1 MKCPKCGAEISDYA
15 SSCPECGTPIVKIR
29 PKRVCMNC
37 GAEVPDDASVCPG
50 CGRPV
55 KRREHQQAHA
65 ANAGDANAGGAT
77 SMHDNG
83 ANAGGASATHGRDA
97 NAGGTSATQG
107 SGASF
112 TARIRQSWKRD
123 KYAWLQAV
131 LPIVLA
137 FLYHINLLQDK
148 MSFNLMNT
156 ALIFEGLI
164 FFFGYLD
171 VKEISQRPEM
181 YGGVAF
187 SSRYMYLSYFLPVM
201 SFFERRQLPGMK
213 RNALYPILH
222 AVLLAI
228 FVILMLFTSDEEMLL
243 QAGGAL

>member
-15 SSCPECGTPIVKIR
+15 SHCPACGTPIVKIR
-29 PKRVCMNC
+29 PKRVCTNC
-37 GAEVPDDASVCPG
+37 GAEVPDDATVCPG

-55 KRREHQQAHA
+55 KRREHQQAH
-65 ANAGDANAGGAT
+65 
-77 SMHDNG
+77 G
-83 ANAGGASATHGRDA
+83 ANAGGA
-97 NAGGTSATQG
+97 NAGGAAAMHG
-107 SGASF
+107 SSF
-112 TARIRQSWKRD
+112 MARIRQSWTRD
-123 KYAWLQAV
+123 RYAWLQAV

-213 RNALYPILH
+213 RNALYPIVH
-222 AVLLAI
+222 AVLLAL
-228 FVILMLFTSDEEMLL
+228 FAILMLFTSDEVMLL
-243 QAGGAL
+243 EVGGAL

>member
-15 SSCPECGTPIVKIR
+15 SHCPACGTPIVKIR
-29 PKRVCMNC
+29 PKRVCTNC
-37 GAEVPDDASVCPG
+37 GAEVPDDATVCPG

-55 KRREHQQAHA
+55 KRREHQQAHGG
-65 ANAGDANAGGAT
+65 NAG
-77 SMHDNG
+77 G
-83 ANAGGASATHGRDA
+83 ANAGGAAAMH
-97 NAGGTSATQG
+97 G
-107 SGASF
+107 SGF
-112 TARIRQSWKRD
+112 MARIRQSWARD

-213 RNALYPILH
+213 RNALYPIVH
-222 AVLLAI
+222 AVLLAL
-228 FVILMLFTSDEEMLL
+228 FAILMLFTSDEVMLL
-243 QAGGAL
+243 EVGGAL

>member
-15 SSCPECGTPIVKIR
+15 SHCPACGTPIVKIR
-29 PKRVCMNC
+29 PKRVCTNC
-37 GAEVPDDASVCPG
+37 GAEVPDDATVCPG

-55 KRREHQQAHA
+55 KRREHQQAYGG
-65 ANAGDANAGGAT
+65 NAG
-77 SMHDNG
+77 G
-83 ANAGGASATHGRDA
+83 ANAGGAAAMH
-97 NAGGTSATQG
+97 G
-107 SGASF
+107 SGF
-112 TARIRQSWKRD
+112 MARIRQSWSRD
-123 KYAWLQAV
+123 RYAWLQAV
-131 LPIVLA
+131 LPIV
-137 FLYHINLLQDK
+137 
-148 MSFNLMNT
+148 
-156 ALIFEGLI
+156 EGLI

-213 RNALYPILH
+213 RNALYPIVH

-228 FVILMLFTSDEEMLL
+228 FAILMLFTSDEVMLL
-243 QAGGAL
+243 EVGGAL

>member
-15 SSCPECGTPIVKIR
+15 SHCPACGTPIVKIR
-29 PKRVCMNC
+29 PKRVCTNC
-37 GAEVPDDASVCPG
+37 GAEVPDDATVCPG

-55 KRREHQQAHA
+55 KRREHQQPH
-65 ANAGDANAGGAT
+65 
-77 SMHDNG
+77 G
-83 ANAGGASATHGRDA
+83 ANAGGA
-97 NAGGTSATQG
+97 NAGGAAAMHG
-107 SGASF
+107 SGF
-112 TARIRQSWKRD
+112 MARIRQSWVRD

-164 FFFGYLD
+164 FFFCYLD

-213 RNALYPILH
+213 RNALYPIVH

-228 FVILMLFTSDEEMLL
+228 FAILMLFTSDEVMLL
-243 QAGGAL
+243 EVGGAL

>member
-29 PKRVCMNC
+29 PKRVCTNC
-37 GAEVPDDASVCPG
+37 GAEVPDDATVCPG

-55 KRREHQQAHA
+55 KRREHQQAH
-65 ANAGDANAGGAT
+65 
-77 SMHDNG
+77 G
-83 ANAGGASATHGRDA
+83 ANAGGANTGGTASMHGSGV
-97 NAGGTSATQG
+97 NAGDASSTYG
-107 SGASF
+107 SGF
-112 TARIRQSWKRD
+112 MARICQSWARD

-171 VKEISQRPEM
+171 VKEISQRTEM

-213 RNALYPILH
+213 RNALYPIVH
-222 AVLLAI
+222 AALLAI
-228 FVILMLFTSDEEMLL
+228 FVVLMLFTSDEVMLL
-243 QAGGAL
+243 EAGGAL

>member
-15 SSCPECGTPIVKIR
+15 SHCPACGTPIVKIR
-29 PKRVCMNC
+29 PKRVCTNC
-37 GAEVPDDASVCPG
+37 GAEVPDDATVCPG

-55 KRREHQQAHA
+55 KRREHQQAHGG
-65 ANAGDANAGGAT
+65 NAG
-77 SMHDNG
+77 G
-83 ANAGGASATHGRDA
+83 ANAGGAAAMH
-97 NAGGTSATQG
+97 G
-107 SGASF
+107 SGF
-112 TARIRQSWKRD
+112 MARIRQSWARD

-213 RNALYPILH
+213 RNALYPIVH
-222 AVLLAI
+222 AVLLAL
-228 FVILMLFTSDEEMLL
+228 FAILMLFTSDEVMLL
-243 QAGGAL
+243 QTGAL

>member
-15 SSCPECGTPIVKIR
+15 SHCPACGTPIVKIR
-29 PKRVCMNC
+29 PKRVCTNC
-37 GAEVPDDASVCPG
+37 GAEVPDDATVCPG

-55 KRREHQQAHA
+55 KRREHQQTH
-65 ANAGDANAGGAT
+65 
-77 SMHDNG
+77 G
-83 ANAGGASATHGRDA
+83 ANAGGA
-97 NAGGTSATQG
+97 NAGGAAAMHG
-107 SGASF
+107 SGF
-112 TARIRQSWKRD
+112 MARIRQSWARD

-213 RNALYPILH
+213 RNALYPIVH
-222 AVLLAI
+222 AVLLAL
-228 FVILMLFTSDEEMLL
+228 FAILMLFTSDEVMLL
-243 QAGGAL
+243 EVGGAL

>member
-15 SSCPECGTPIVKIR
+15 SHCPACGTPIVKIR
-29 PKRVCMNC
+29 PKRVCTNC
-37 GAEVPDDASVCPG
+37 GAEVPDDATVCPG

-55 KRREHQQAHA
+55 KRREHQQPH
-65 ANAGDANAGGAT
+65 
-77 SMHDNG
+77 G
-83 ANAGGASATHGRDA
+83 ANAGGA
-97 NAGGTSATQG
+97 NAGGAAAMHG
-107 SGASF
+107 SGF
-112 TARIRQSWKRD
+112 MARIRQSWARD

-213 RNALYPILH
+213 RNALYPIVH

-228 FVILMLFTSDEEMLL
+228 FIVLMLFTSDEVMLL
-243 QAGGAL
+243 QTGAL

>member
-15 SSCPECGTPIVKIR
+15 SHCPACGTPIVKIR
-29 PKRVCMNC
+29 PKRVCTNC
-37 GAEVPDDASVCPG
+37 GAEVPDDATVCPG

-55 KRREHQQAHA
+55 KRREHQQPH
-65 ANAGDANAGGAT
+65 
-77 SMHDNG
+77 G
-83 ANAGGASATHGRDA
+83 ANAGGA
-97 NAGGTSATQG
+97 NAGGAAAMHG
-107 SGASF
+107 SGF
-112 TARIRQSWKRD
+112 MARIRQSWARD

-148 MSFNLMNT
+148 MLFNLMNT

-213 RNALYPILH
+213 RNALYPIVH
-222 AVLLAI
+222 AVLLAL
-228 FVILMLFTSDEEMLL
+228 FAILMLITSDEVMLL
-243 QAGGAL
+243 EVGGAL

>member
-1 MKCPKCGAEISDYA
+1 M
-15 SSCPECGTPIVKIR
+15 PIVKIR
-29 PKRVCMNC
+29 PKRVCTNC
-37 GAEVPDDASVCPG
+37 GAEVPDDATVCPG

-65 ANAGDANAGGAT
+65 ANAG
-77 SMHDNG
+77 G
-83 ANAGGASATHGRDA
+83 ANAGGAAAMHGSGV
-97 NAGGTSATQG
+97 NADGASATQG
-107 SGASF
+107 SGTSF
-112 TARIRQSWKRD
+112 TARIRQSWARD
-123 KYAWLQAV
+123 KYAWLQSV

-187 SSRYMYLSYFLPVM
+187 SNRYMYLSYFLPVM

-213 RNALYPILH
+213 RNAVYPIVH

-228 FVILMLFTSDEEMLL
+228 FLILMLFTSDEVMLL

>member
-29 PKRVCMNC
+29 PKRVCTNC
-37 GAEVPDDASVCPG
+37 GAEVPDDATVCPG

-65 ANAGDANAGGAT
+65 ANAGDANAGGAS
-77 SMHDNG
+77 SMH
-83 ANAGGASATHGRDA
+83 
-97 NAGGTSATQG
+97 G
-107 SGASF
+107 SGTSF
-112 TARIRQSWKRD
+112 TARIRQSWACD

-131 LPIVLA
+131 LPIILA

-213 RNALYPILH
+213 RNALYPIVH

-228 FVILMLFTSDEEMLL
+228 FVVLMLFTSDEVMLL

>member
-15 SSCPECGTPIVKIR
+15 SHCPECGTPIVKIR
-29 PKRVCMNC
+29 PKRVCTNC
-37 GAEVPDDASVCPG
+37 GAEVPDDATVCPG

-55 KRREHQQAHA
+55 KRREHQQVHA
-65 ANAGDANAGGAT
+65 ANAD
-77 SMHDNG
+77 G
-83 ANAGGASATHGRDA
+83 ANAGGASAT
-97 NAGGTSATQG
+97 QG
-107 SGASF
+107 SGTSF
-112 TARIRQSWKRD
+112 TAGIRQSWKRD

-213 RNALYPILH
+213 RNALYPIIH

-228 FVILMLFTSDEEMLL
+228 FVVLMLFTSDEVMLL
-243 QAGGAL
+243 EAGGAL

>member
-15 SSCPECGTPIVKIR
+15 SHCPACGTPIVKIR
-29 PKRVCMNC
+29 PKRVCTNC
-37 GAEVPDDASVCPG
+37 GAEVSDDATVCPG

-55 KRREHQQAHA
+55 KRREHQQPH
-65 ANAGDANAGGAT
+65 
-77 SMHDNG
+77 G
-83 ANAGGASATHGRDA
+83 ANAGGA
-97 NAGGTSATQG
+97 NAGGAAAMHG
-107 SGASF
+107 SGF
-112 TARIRQSWKRD
+112 MARIRQSWVCD

-213 RNALYPILH
+213 RNALYPIVH

-228 FVILMLFTSDEEMLL
+228 FAILMLFTSDEVMLL
-243 QAGGAL
+243 EVGGAL

>member
-15 SSCPECGTPIVKIR
+15 SHCPECGTPIVKIR
-29 PKRVCMNC
+29 PKRVCTNC
-37 GAEVPDDASVCPG
+37 GAEVPDDATVCPG

-55 KRREHQQAHA
+55 KRREHQQAHG
-65 ANAGDANAGGAT
+65 ANAG
-77 SMHDNG
+77 G
-83 ANAGGASATHGRDA
+83 ANAGGAS
-97 NAGGTSATQG
+97 
-107 SGASF
+107 F
-112 TARIRQSWKRD
+112 TAGIRQSWKRD

-213 RNALYPILH
+213 RNAQYPIVH

-228 FVILMLFTSDEEMLL
+228 FVVLMLFTSDEVMLL
-243 QAGGAL
+243 EAGGVL

>member
-15 SSCPECGTPIVKIR
+15 SHCPECGTPIVKIR
-29 PKRVCMNC
+29 PKRVCTNC
-37 GAEVPDDASVCPG
+37 GAEVPDDATVCPG

-55 KRREHQQAHA
+55 KRREHQQAHG
-65 ANAGDANAGGAT
+65 ANAG
-77 SMHDNG
+77 G
-83 ANAGGASATHGRDA
+83 ANAGGASAT
-97 NAGGTSATQG
+97 QG
-107 SGASF
+107 SGTSF
-112 TARIRQSWKRD
+112 TAGIRQSWKRD

-213 RNALYPILH
+213 RNALYPIVH

-228 FVILMLFTSDEEMLL
+228 FVVLMLFTSDEVMLL
-243 QAGGAL
+243 EAGGAL

>member
-29 PKRVCMNC
+29 PKRVCTNC
-37 GAEVPDDASVCPG
+37 GAEVPDDATVCPG

-55 KRREHQQAHA
+55 KRREHQQVH
-65 ANAGDANAGGAT
+65 GANAGGANAGGT
-77 SMHDNG
+77 ASMHGSG
-83 ANAGGASATHGRDA
+83 ANAGGAS
-97 NAGGTSATQG
+97 SAHA

-112 TARIRQSWKRD
+112 TARICQNWTRD

-213 RNALYPILH
+213 RNAL
-222 AVLLAI
+222 
-228 FVILMLFTSDEEMLL
+228 
-243 QAGGAL
+243 

>member
-15 SSCPECGTPIVKIR
+15 SHCPECGTPIVKIR
-29 PKRVCMNC
+29 PKRVCTNC
-37 GAEVPDDASVCPG
+37 GAEVPDDATVCPG

-65 ANAGDANAGGAT
+65 ANAGGVNAGGAA
-77 SMHDNG
+77 SMHGSG
-83 ANAGGASATHGRDA
+83 ANASGATSTH
-97 NAGGTSATQG
+97 AGS
-107 SGASF
+107 ASF
-112 TARIRQSWKRD
+112 TARIRQSWTRD

-181 YGGVAF
+181 YGGVVF
-187 SSRYMYLSYFLPVM
+187 SSRYMYLSYFLPVI

-213 RNALYPILH
+213 RNAVYPIVH

-228 FVILMLFTSDEEMLL
+228 FVILMLFTSDEVMLL

>member
-15 SSCPECGTPIVKIR
+15 SHCPECGTPIVKIR
-29 PKRVCMNC
+29 PKRVCTNC
-37 GAEVPDDASVCPG
+37 GAEVPDDATVCPG

-55 KRREHQQAHA
+55 KRREHQQAH
-65 ANAGDANAGGAT
+65 
-77 SMHDNG
+77 G
-83 ANAGGASATHGRDA
+83 ANAGGA
-97 NAGGTSATQG
+97 NAGGAAAMHG
-107 SGASF
+107 SGF
-112 TARIRQSWKRD
+112 MARIRQSWARD

-164 FFFGYLD
+164 FFFGYFD

-213 RNALYPILH
+213 RNALYPIVH
-222 AVLLAI
+222 AVLLAL
-228 FVILMLFTSDEEMLL
+228 FAILMLFTSDEVMLL
-243 QAGGAL
+243 EVGGAL

>member
-15 SSCPECGTPIVKIR
+15 SSCPKCGTPIVKIR
-29 PKRVCMNC
+29 PKRVCTNC
-37 GAEVPDDASVCPG
+37 GAEVPDDATVCPG

-55 KRREHQQAHA
+55 KRREHQQVHV
-65 ANAGDANAGGAT
+65 ANAG
-77 SMHDNG
+77 G
-83 ANAGGASATHGRDA
+83 ANAGGASSMHGSGA
-97 NAGGTSATQG
+97 NAG
-107 SGASF
+107 GASF
-112 TARIRQSWKRD
+112 TARIRQSWARD
-123 KYAWLQAV
+123 RYAWLQAV

-213 RNALYPILH
+213 RNALYPIVH

-228 FVILMLFTSDEEMLL
+228 FVVLMLFTSDEVMLL

>member
-1 MKCPKCGAEISDYA
+1 MKCPKCSAEISDYA
-15 SSCPECGTPIVKIR
+15 SHCPACGTPIVKIR
-29 PKRVCMNC
+29 PKRVCTNC
-37 GAEVPDDASVCPG
+37 GAEVPDDATVCPG

-55 KRREHQQAHA
+55 KRREHQQPH
-65 ANAGDANAGGAT
+65 
-77 SMHDNG
+77 G
-83 ANAGGASATHGRDA
+83 ANAGGA
-97 NAGGTSATQG
+97 NAGGAAAMHG
-107 SGASF
+107 SGF
-112 TARIRQSWKRD
+112 MARIRQSWVSD

-213 RNALYPILH
+213 RNALYPIVH

-228 FVILMLFTSDEEMLL
+228 FAILMLFTSDEVMLL
-243 QAGGAL
+243 EVGGAL

>member
-29 PKRVCMNC
+29 PKRVCTNC
-37 GAEVPDDASVCPG
+37 GAEVPDDATVCPG

-55 KRREHQQAHA
+55 KRREHQQAH
-65 ANAGDANAGGAT
+65 
-77 SMHDNG
+77 G
-83 ANAGGASATHGRDA
+83 ANAGGA
-97 NAGGTSATQG
+97 NAGGAGSAHG

-112 TARIRQSWKRD
+112 TAGIRQSWKRD

-213 RNALYPILH
+213 RNALYPIVH

-228 FVILMLFTSDEEMLL
+228 FVVLMLFTSDEVMLL
-243 QAGGAL
+243 QVGGAL

>member
-15 SSCPECGTPIVKIR
+15 SHCPECGTPIVKIR
-29 PKRVCMNC
+29 PKRVCTNC
-37 GAEVPDDASVCPG
+37 GAEVPDDATVCPG

-55 KRREHQQAHA
+55 KRREHQQPH
-65 ANAGDANAGGAT
+65 
-77 SMHDNG
+77 G
-83 ANAGGASATHGRDA
+83 ANAGGA
-97 NAGGTSATQG
+97 NACGAAAMHG
-107 SGASF
+107 SGF
-112 TARIRQSWKRD
+112 MARIRQSWARD

-213 RNALYPILH
+213 RNALYPIVH
-222 AVLLAI
+222 AVLLTLFA
-228 FVILMLFTSDEEMLL
+228 ILMLFTSDEVMLL
-243 QAGGAL
+243 EVGGAL

>member
-15 SSCPECGTPIVKIR
+15 SHCPACGTPIVKIR
-29 PKRVCMNC
+29 PKRVCTNC
-37 GAEVPDDASVCPG
+37 GAEVPDDATVCPG

-55 KRREHQQAHA
+55 KRREHQQPH
-65 ANAGDANAGGAT
+65 
-77 SMHDNG
+77 G
-83 ANAGGASATHGRDA
+83 ANAGGA
-97 NAGGTSATQG
+97 NAGGAAAMHG
-107 SGASF
+107 SGF
-112 TARIRQSWKRD
+112 MARIRQSWVRD

-171 VKEISQRPEM
+171 VKEISQRPET

-213 RNALYPILH
+213 RNALYPIVH

-228 FVILMLFTSDEEMLL
+228 FAILMLFTSDEVMLL
-243 QAGGAL
+243 EVGGAL

>member
-15 SSCPECGTPIVKIR
+15 SHCPACGTPIVKIR
-29 PKRVCMNC
+29 PKRVCTNC
-37 GAEVPDDASVCPG
+37 GAEVPDDATVCPG

-55 KRREHQQAHA
+55 KRREHQQAH
-65 ANAGDANAGGAT
+65 
-77 SMHDNG
+77 G
-83 ANAGGASATHGRDA
+83 ANAGGA
-97 NAGGTSATQG
+97 NAGGAAAMHG
-107 SGASF
+107 SGF
-112 TARIRQSWKRD
+112 MARIRQSWARD

-201 SFFERRQLPGMK
+201 SFFQRRQLPGMK
-213 RNALYPILH
+213 RTALYPIVH

-228 FVILMLFTSDEEMLL
+228 FIVLMLFTSDEVMLL
-243 QAGGAL
+243 QTGAL

>member
-15 SSCPECGTPIVKIR
+15 SHCPACGTPIVKIR
-29 PKRVCMNC
+29 PKRVCTNC
-37 GAEVPDDASVCPG
+37 GAEVPDDATVCPG

-55 KRREHQQAHA
+55 KRREHQQPH
-65 ANAGDANAGGAT
+65 
-77 SMHDNG
+77 G
-83 ANAGGASATHGRDA
+83 ANAGGA
-97 NAGGTSATQG
+97 NAGGAAAMHG
-107 SGASF
+107 SGF
-112 TARIRQSWKRD
+112 MARIRQSWARD

-201 SFFERRQLPGMK
+201 SFFERRQLPGMT
-213 RNALYPILH
+213 RNALYPIVH

-228 FVILMLFTSDEEMLL
+228 FAILMLFTSDEVLL
-243 QAGGAL
+243 LEVGGAL

>member
-15 SSCPECGTPIVKIR
+15 SHCPACGTPIVKIR
-29 PKRVCMNC
+29 PKRVCTNC
-37 GAEVPDDASVCPG
+37 GAEVPDDATVCPG

-55 KRREHQQAHA
+55 KRREHQQASGT
-65 ANAGDANAGGAT
+65 NAG
-77 SMHDNG
+77 G
-83 ANAGGASATHGRDA
+83 ANAGGAAAMH
-97 NAGGTSATQG
+97 G
-107 SGASF
+107 SGF
-112 TARIRQSWKRD
+112 MARIRQSWARD

-213 RNALYPILH
+213 RNALYPIVH
-222 AVLLAI
+222 AVLLAL
-228 FVILMLFTSDEEMLL
+228 FAILMLITSDEVMLL
-243 QAGGAL
+243 EVGGAL

>member
-15 SSCPECGTPIVKIR
+15 SHCPACGTPIVKIR
-29 PKRVCMNC
+29 PKRVCTNC
-37 GAEVPDDASVCPG
+37 GAEVPDDATVCPG

-55 KRREHQQAHA
+55 KRREHQQPH
-65 ANAGDANAGGAT
+65 
-77 SMHDNG
+77 G
-83 ANAGGASATHGRDA
+83 ANAGGA
-97 NAGGTSATQG
+97 NAGGAAAMHG
-107 SGASF
+107 SGFMAC
-112 TARIRQSWKRD
+112 IRQSWVRD

-213 RNALYPILH
+213 RNALYPIVH

-228 FVILMLFTSDEEMLL
+228 FAILMLFTSDEVMLL
-243 QAGGAL
+243 EVGGAL

>member
-15 SSCPECGTPIVKIR
+15 SHCPACGTPIVKIR
-29 PKRVCMNC
+29 PKRVCTNC
-37 GAEVPDDASVCPG
+37 GAEVPDDATVCPG

-55 KRREHQQAHA
+55 KRREHQQPH
-65 ANAGDANAGGAT
+65 
-77 SMHDNG
+77 G
-83 ANAGGASATHGRDA
+83 ANAGGA
-97 NAGGTSATQG
+97 NAGGAAAMHG
-107 SGASF
+107 SGF
-112 TARIRQSWKRD
+112 MARIRQSLVRD

-187 SSRYMYLSYFLPVM
+187 SSRYMYLSYFLPVI

-213 RNALYPILH
+213 RNALYPIVH
-222 AVLLAI
+222 AVLLAL
-228 FVILMLFTSDEEMLL
+228 FAILMLFTSDEVMLL
-243 QAGGAL
+243 EVGGAL

>member
-15 SSCPECGTPIVKIR
+15 SNCPECGTPIVKIR
-29 PKRVCMNC
+29 PKRVCTNC
-37 GAEVPDDASVCPG
+37 GAEVPDDATVCPG

-55 KRREHQQAHA
+55 KRREHQQVHV
-65 ANAGDANAGGAT
+65 ANAGGAT
-77 SMHDNG
+77 SMHG
-83 ANAGGASATHGRDA
+83 
-97 NAGGTSATQG
+97 
-107 SGASF
+107 GASF
-112 TARIRQSWKRD
+112 TAGIRQSWKRD

-181 YGGVAF
+181 YSGVAF

-213 RNALYPILH
+213 RNALYPIVH

-228 FVILMLFTSDEEMLL
+228 FVVLMLFTSDEVMLL

>member
-15 SSCPECGTPIVKIR
+15 SHCPECGTPIVKIR
-29 PKRVCMNC
+29 PKRVCTNC
-37 GAEVPDDASVCPG
+37 GAEVPDDVTVCPG

-65 ANAGDANAGGAT
+65 ANAG
-77 SMHDNG
+77 G
-83 ANAGGASATHGRDA
+83 ANAGGAAAMHGSGV
-97 NAGGTSATQG
+97 NAGGDSATQG
-107 SGASF
+107 GGF
-112 TARIRQSWKRD
+112 MARIRQSWARD

-187 SSRYMYLSYFLPVM
+187 SNRYMYLSYFLPVM

-213 RNALYPILH
+213 RNAVYPIVH

-228 FVILMLFTSDEEMLL
+228 FLILMLFTSDEVMLL

>member
-29 PKRVCMNC
+29 PKRVCTNC
-37 GAEVPDDASVCPG
+37 GAEVPDDATVCPG

-55 KRREHQQAHA
+55 KRREHQQAHG
-65 ANAGDANAGGAT
+65 ANAG
-77 SMHDNG
+77 G
-83 ANAGGASATHGRDA
+83 ANAGGASAMHGCGS
-97 NAGGTSATQG
+97 NAGSTSATHG

-112 TARIRQSWKRD
+112 TARIRQSWTRD
-123 KYAWLQAV
+123 RYAWLQAV

-156 ALIFEGLI
+156 ALIYEGLI

-187 SSRYMYLSYFLPVM
+187 SDRYMYLSYFLPVM

-213 RNALYPILH
+213 RNALYPTVH

-228 FVILMLFTSDEEMLL
+228 FLILMLFTSDEVMLL

>member
-29 PKRVCMNC
+29 PKRVCTNC
-37 GAEVPDDASVCPG
+37 GAEVPDDATVCPG

-55 KRREHQQAHA
+55 KRRAHQQAHG
-65 ANAGDANAGGAT
+65 ANAG
-77 SMHDNG
+77 G
-83 ANAGGASATHGRDA
+83 ANAGGASSMHGSGSNAGSTSATHG
-97 NAGGTSATQG
+97 G
-107 SGASF
+107 GASF
-112 TARIRQSWKRD
+112 TARIRQSWTRD
-123 KYAWLQAV
+123 RYAWLQAV

-156 ALIFEGLI
+156 ALIYEGLI

-187 SSRYMYLSYFLPVM
+187 SSRYMYLS
-201 SFFERRQLPGMK
+201 FFERRQLPGMK
-213 RNALYPILH
+213 RNALYPIVH

-228 FVILMLFTSDEEMLL
+228 FLILMLFTSDEVMLL

>member
-15 SSCPECGTPIVKIR
+15 SHCPACGTPIVKIR
-29 PKRVCMNC
+29 PKRVCTNC
-37 GAEVPDDASVCPG
+37 GAEVPDDATVCPG

-55 KRREHQQAHA
+55 KRREHQQAQ
-65 ANAGDANAGGAT
+65 
-77 SMHDNG
+77 G
-83 ANAGGASATHGRDA
+83 ANAGGA
-97 NAGGTSATQG
+97 NAGGAAAMHG
-107 SGASF
+107 SGF
-112 TARIRQSWKRD
+112 MARIRQSWARD

-213 RNALYPILH
+213 RTALYPIVH
-222 AVLLAI
+222 GVLLAI
-228 FVILMLFTSDEEMLL
+228 FVVLMLFTSDEVMLL

>member
-15 SSCPECGTPIVKIR
+15 SHCPECGTPIVKIR
-29 PKRVCMNC
+29 PKRVCTNC

-65 ANAGDANAGGAT
+65 ANAG
-77 SMHDNG
+77 G
-83 ANAGGASATHGRDA
+83 ANAGGASATHGSGV
-97 NAGGTSATQG
+97 NAGGASATQG
-107 SGASF
+107 SGTSF
-112 TARIRQSWKRD
+112 TAGVRQSWKRD

-213 RNALYPILH
+213 RNALYPIVH

-228 FVILMLFTSDEEMLL
+228 FVILMLFTSDEVMLL

>member
-1 MKCPKCGAEISDYA
+1 MKCPKCGAEISNYA
-15 SSCPECGTPIVKIR
+15 SHCPECGTPIVKIR
-29 PKRVCMNC
+29 PKRVCTNC
-37 GAEVPDDASVCPG
+37 GAEVPDDATVCPG
-50 CGRPV
+50 CGRSV

-65 ANAGDANAGGAT
+65 ANVGGVNAGGAA
-77 SMHDNG
+77 SMHG
-83 ANAGGASATHGRDA
+83 SGVNAGGASAT
-97 NAGGTSATQG
+97 QG
-107 SGASF
+107 SGTSF
-112 TARIRQSWKRD
+112 TAGIRQSWKRD

-213 RNALYPILH
+213 RNALYPIVH
-222 AVLLAI
+222 AVLIAI
-228 FVILMLFTSDEEMLL
+228 FVILMLFTSDEVMLL

>member
-65 ANAGDANAGGAT
+65 ANAGDANAGGAS
-77 SMHDNG
+77 SMH
-83 ANAGGASATHGRDA
+83 
-97 NAGGTSATQG
+97 G
-107 SGASF
+107 SGTSF
-112 TARIRQSWKRD
+112 TARIRQSWACD

-131 LPIVLA
+131 LPIILA

-213 RNALYPILH
+213 RNALYPIVH

-228 FVILMLFTSDEEMLL
+228 FVVLMLFTSDEVMLL

>member
-1 MKCPKCGAEISDYA
+1 MKCPKCGAEISNYA
-15 SSCPECGTPIVKIR
+15 SHCPACGTPIVKIR
-29 PKRVCMNC
+29 PKRVCTNC
-37 GAEVPDDASVCPG
+37 GAEVPDDATVCPG

-55 KRREHQQAHA
+55 KRREHQQAH
-65 ANAGDANAGGAT
+65 
-77 SMHDNG
+77 G
-83 ANAGGASATHGRDA
+83 ANAGGA
-97 NAGGTSATQG
+97 NAGGAAAMHG
-107 SGASF
+107 SGF
-112 TARIRQSWKRD
+112 MARIRQSWARD

-213 RNALYPILH
+213 RNALYPIVH
-222 AVLLAI
+222 AVLLVI
-228 FVILMLFTSDEEMLL
+228 FLILMLFTSDEVMLL
-243 QAGGAL
+243 QTGAL

>member
-15 SSCPECGTPIVKIR
+15 SHCPACGTPIVKIR
-29 PKRVCMNC
+29 PKRVCTNC
-37 GAEVPDDASVCPG
+37 GAEVPDDATVCPG

-55 KRREHQQAHA
+55 KRREHQQPH
-65 ANAGDANAGGAT
+65 
-77 SMHDNG
+77 G
-83 ANAGGASATHGRDA
+83 ANAGGA
-97 NAGGTSATQG
+97 NAGGAAAMHG
-107 SGASF
+107 SGF
-112 TARIRQSWKRD
+112 MARIRQSWVCD

-187 SSRYMYLSYFLPVM
+187 SSRYMYLSYFLPIM

-213 RNALYPILH
+213 RNALYPIVH

-228 FVILMLFTSDEEMLL
+228 FAILMLFTSDEVMLL
-243 QAGGAL
+243 EVGGAL

>member
-29 PKRVCMNC
+29 PKRVCTNC
-37 GAEVPDDASVCPG
+37 GAEVPDDANVCPG

-65 ANAGDANAGGAT
+65 ANAGGANAGGAS
-77 SMHDNG
+77 SMYGSG

-112 TARIRQSWKRD
+112 TARIRQSWACD

-131 LPIVLA
+131 LPILLA

-213 RNALYPILH
+213 RNALYPIVH

-228 FVILMLFTSDEEMLL
+228 FVVLMLFTSDEVMLL

>member
-15 SSCPECGTPIVKIR
+15 SHCPECGTPIVKIR
-29 PKRVCMNC
+29 PKRVCTNC
-37 GAEVPDDASVCPG
+37 GAEVPDDATVCPG

-55 KRREHQQAHA
+55 KRREHQQPH
-65 ANAGDANAGGAT
+65 
-77 SMHDNG
+77 G
-83 ANAGGASATHGRDA
+83 ANAGGA
-97 NAGGTSATQG
+97 NAGGAAAMHG
-107 SGASF
+107 SSF
-112 TARIRQSWKRD
+112 MARIRQSWARD
-123 KYAWLQAV
+123 RYAWLQAV

-213 RNALYPILH
+213 RNALYPIVH
-222 AVLLAI
+222 AVLLAL
-228 FVILMLFTSDEEMLL
+228 FAILMLFTSDEVMLL
-243 QAGGAL
+243 EVGGAL